1 MSLDLIRYYFYLE
14 EDADSIAVFQSEL
27 KKHDIFYQ
35 SSSGKIDEKNL
46 PDKSYFL
53 QFKNN
58 NINILVV
65 RLSSESSESL
75 LQNLETSSLLT
86 TDNLLGKVTVWAAY
100 GEDYSEMKTAL
111 FKNKKEAIQI
121 KMING
126 RLSRMALYWPRG
138 HAQYLCV
145 MTQKDEIC
153 EKFLISGLPVIEAGL
168 LQLNLIDKLYRERHL
183 TIDKQTK
190 NLDKGLSIILH
201 TDLVARQSQL
211 KQVDELESQLNELA
225 KSYGITAGNKNV
237 ISEGINKIKPEI
249 ESITRQLEEEKALL
263 LSPEAITKYLEPF
276 QLRLESLF
284 SSSENLDISMQNH
297 QAAIDVVE
305 SKIQI
310 MNSRQNIAT
319 QEKIRDLLELNATMQ
334 RQSLIFQISAAAIE
348 FIVIAYY
355 SHSLWKAMA
364 VDAYH
369 AIPGWI
375 QLIFVVL
382 FSGNVVYCTHL
393 VGEYIQDKKDEH
405 VKKSLLIS
413 LIPLLII
420 FIIVLVSSFLLGSNA
435 AH

>member
-1 MSLDLIRYYFYLE
+1 
-14 EDADSIAVFQSEL
+14 
-27 KKHDIFYQ
+27 
-35 SSSGKIDEKNL
+35 
-46 PDKSYFL
+46 
-53 QFKNN
+53 
-58 NINILVV
+58 
-65 RLSSESSESL
+65 
-75 LQNLETSSLLT
+75 
-86 TDNLLGKVTVWAAY
+86 
-100 GEDYSEMKTAL
+100 
-111 FKNKKEAIQI
+111 
-121 KMING
+121 
-126 RLSRMALYWPRG
+126 
-138 HAQYLCV
+138 
-145 MTQKDEIC
+145 
-153 EKFLISGLPVIEAGL
+153 
-168 LQLNLIDKLYRERHL
+168 
-183 TIDKQTK
+183 
-190 NLDKGLSIILH
+190 
-201 TDLVARQSQL
+201 
-211 KQVDELESQLNELA
+211 LA

-334 RQSLIFQISAAAIE
+334 RQSLIFQILAAAIE